1 MTPGV
6 AGYPGQFGNVLIKK
20 ESFDKFINTMVGVP
34 VIINHKDITAKNAN
48 DERVGVVSNVWFDDK
63 DGWYWC
69 DGVIWDETAQNLIT
83 DKGWSVSCSYD
94 VKLADDAGG
103 TENNIPYDIEFLDG
117 VFTHLA
123 IVDNPRY
130 ERANIVFNSKTVVQ
144 NYNQN
149 QPRVPKGNSNGG
161 QFAKNTVDLTN
172 YFTSTP
178 TMKEVKEFL
187 NKMVEEGKE
196 FATSSPDWFVD
207 IPSSSR
213 KKDHIAKSSQFQ
225 RMNKSQKNRHN
236 KYVMALEDLL
246 GSAQY
251 LNPSPNKKPL
261 EKPNTQKYHYFISEV
276 KIGDKTYKILFDTE
290 EYKGDS
296 TIKPQTVHLYDV
308 KEVKNSSLS
317 ANVQPSVKNLKE
329 ESNNIIPD
337 NHEDFN
343 PMIKNNVQ
351 NWNEADHP
359 RDEAGKFTEKGKA
372 ARKTQANYGREVRLK
387 DGNKTGII
395 IGSVPHGDDPDTG
408 EEMFLYEIKWDN
420 GEIERIHSNKVDL
433 TIDLKELEKEIDD
446 NPQSWMTPRNLERI
460 KKQKSS
466 QESNGWTREEMEDY
480 YRSSIAGDDFSKKWE
495 YAKSHPWR
503 DLTKA
508 QNNKEQDMALLDEL
522 KKLITKVENDK
533 GENMD
538 ENEVKNEKVDK
549 RKLIDEVAGIMK
561 SAGADDEKIRTAIAK
576 MEKLAYDKSE
586 AGTADNEKE
595 DDPKSEKD
603 TADNKKVKNEETK
616 EDKKKYDDLKK
627 DVKED
632 SEAGAK
638 GTTASENKCKNSVD
652 NSKGGY
658 FDKMNEI
665 YNSAIEPAEE
675 NTYISREQKL
685 KYAEEYFAK

>member
-20 ESFDKFINTMVGVP
+20 ESFDKFINTMIGVP

-130 ERANIVFNSKTVVQ
+130 ERANIVFNSKTIVQ
-144 NYNQN
+144 NFDPNQKRDGKGRWTKDDAAIQKKKEGLTPVEVN
-149 QPRVPKGNSNGG
+149 PDDVPKFKTKGELG
-161 QFAKNTVDLTN
+161 
-172 YFTSTP
+172 
-178 TMKEVKEFL
+178 E
-187 NKMVEEGKE
+187 
-196 FATSSPDWFVD
+196 WFSE
-207 IPSSSR
+207 IF
-213 KKDHIAKSSQFQ
+213 KD
-225 RMNKSQKNRHN
+225 
-236 KYVMALEDLL
+236 L
-246 GSAQY
+246 GSVTIEDTGTKIDLYKSNAEREASKRRLQKEENKAVAKAFEEIVSKSIKVDERTKDERHKHDQDVYYNKLKLGKDTYAVSLYVDY
-251 LNPSPNKKPL
+251 LEPNKEYRYAGHSATIDNK
-261 EKPNTQKYHYFISEV
+261 ISTRDLQIS
-276 KIGDKTYKILFDTE
+276 KIIIHTKVD
-290 EYKGDS
+290 
-296 TIKPQTVHLYDV
+296 
-308 KEVKNSSLS
+308 
-317 ANVQPSVKNLKE
+317 
-329 ESNNIIPD
+329 NNIITD
-337 NHEDFN
+337 IREDFN

-351 NWNEADHP
+351 N
-359 RDEAGKFTEKGKA
+359 
-372 ARKTQANYGREVRLK
+372 
-387 DGNKTGII
+387 
-395 IGSVPHGDDPDTG
+395 
-408 EEMFLYEIKWDN
+408 
-420 GEIERIHSNKVDL
+420 
-433 TIDLKELEKEIDD
+433 
-446 NPQSWMTPRNLERI
+446 
-460 KKQKSS
+460 
-466 QESNGWTREEMEDY
+466 
-480 YRSSIAGDDFSKKWE
+480 
-495 YAKSHPWR
+495 
-503 DLTKA
+503 
-508 QNNKEQDMALLDEL
+508 NKEQDMAIIDEL

-533 GENMD
+533 GEDMD
-538 ENEVKNEKVDK
+538 DNKEKIENEKVDK

-561 SAGADDEKIRTAIAK
+561 TAGADDEKIRTAIAK

-595 DDPKSEKD
+595 DDPKAEKD

-632 SEAGAK
+632 VQ
-638 GTTASENKCKNSVD
+638 NKCKNSVD
-652 NSKGGY
+652 NAKGGY

-665 YNSAIEPAEE
+665 YNAATQPSEE